1 MNKWYTVKVKYDKK
15 SEDGQEPKRVNE
27 VTHAIC
33 SSKLSEI
40 LIKSKSNQDINKI
53 IKRMIN
59 FIKSKG
65 IKKFTYDYNIEI
77 NNELTPDTW
86 KKKII

>member
-1 MNKWYTVKVKYDKK
+1 
-15 SEDGQEPKRVNE
+15 
-27 VTHAIC
+27 
-33 SSKLSEI
+33 
-40 LIKSKSNQDINKI
+40 
-53 IKRMIN
+53 MIN